1 MKLTWLGQAGYLL
14 RTSSGMTIM
23 IDPYMSDSLLEA
35 AGEGYRREVPV
46 DEDILNMKLDFMIVT
61 HPHGDHMDF
70 GTLDV
75 IFKNNPGMYVLS
87 AYKTQFAMRERYGGE
102 LHYMLFDA
110 GAEINLPG
118 IRFVSRY
125 AMHCEGSIG
134 AVIQAD
140 GQLVCHTGDTMLCT
154 RLYDEYPKGADALIL
169 PINGKGNNMTAMD
182 AAKLTEALAPK
193 SVYPMHFDM
202 FRKYGC
208 DPAEFTGALGSACAS
223 RVVIPTHYEER
234 EI

>member
-23 IDPYMSDSLLEA
+23 IDPYMSDSLRVS
-35 AGEGYRREVPV
+35 AGEDYRREVPV
-46 DEDILNMKLDFMIVT
+46 DEDILNMKLDVLIVT

-75 IFKNNPGMYVLS
+75 IFRNNPEMYVLS
-87 AYKTQFAMRERYGGE
+87 AYKTQFDMRARYGGG
-102 LHYMLFDA
+102 LHYMLFDP

-118 IRFVSRY
+118 VRFESRF

-134 AVIQAD
+134 VIIEAD
-140 GQLVCHTGDTMLCT
+140 GRTVCHAGDGMLC
-154 RLYDEYPKGADALIL
+154 RQILGEYPKGADALIV
-169 PINGKGNNMTAMD
+169 PINGKGNNMTAAD
-182 AAKLTEALAPK
+182 AAKLTKALAPK

-202 FRKYGC
+202 FKKFGC
-208 DPAEFTGALGSACAS
+208 DPAEFTDALGADSGI
-223 RVVIPTHYEER
+223 RTVIPEHYTEG

>member
-75 IFKNNPGMYVLS
+75 IFKNNPDMYVLS

-110 GAEINLPG
+110 GAEIDLPG
-118 IRFVSRY
+118 VHFESFF

-134 AVIQAD
+134 ALIRAD
-140 GQLVCHTGDTMLCT
+140 GQSVFHTGDGMLCKQ
-154 RLYDEYPKGADALIL
+154 LLAEGPKGADALIV

-182 AAKLTEALAPK
+182 AARLTKALAPK

-208 DPAEFTGALGSACAS
+208 DPAEFTDALGSDS
-223 RVVIPTHYEER
+223 GTRVVIPAHYEER